1 MPVTTTHQA
10 YDDNHDR
17 WKTMRDVIEGEDAVK
32 AEKQRYLPKPAGR
45 SDEDF
50 DKYIQRAQF
59 FDATGKTAAG
69 MVGGIFRKPPKVDI
83 ASVIE
88 YLLEDS
94 DGKATPLEQLAKDA
108 AQEVVGLGR
117 VGVLVDMPDVP
128 EVKRLDEERMMGA
141 DARLYLYPAESIINW
156 SYARV
161 GSSYALSRVVLRE
174 MTETQN
180 EDDEFS
186 TEEVE
191 SYRVLDLEADD
202 ATTETGAG
210 YRVRVFQSI
219 DGEMEM
225 TQEYRPTS
233 PGGERMDFIPFTF
246 IGSGDNTAS
255 IDKPPLLDIANVNVG
270 HYRNSADYEDAI
282 FMVGQPTP
290 VITGLDAQFIEKHKG
305 QFVIGSRTAWM
316 LPANT
321 SASML
326 ESSRDLAALAGA
338 MERKEAQMVQL
349 GARLIDSNPSGVEAA
364 ETIRL
369 RQSGEASVLASVAE
383 NISRGFKQALI
394 WASEWMGGGEEA
406 EFACNT
412 DFFPARLSSADLKE
426 LVASWQGGVITYGTL
441 FENLIAGEVITAGT
455 DLEEYEEALETEA
468 LKNPAPTLGDDDLD
482 EDEEDEEDGED
493 EENEDDE
500 DVEEDE

>member
-1 MPVTTTHQA
+1 MPVTTTHQS
-10 YDDNHDR
+10 YEDNSDR
-17 WKTMRDVIEGEDAVK
+17 WKTMRDVINGEDAVK
-32 AEKQRYLPKPAGR
+32 AEKTRYLPQPAGR

-50 DKYIQRAQF
+50 DKYILRAQF

-69 MVGGIFRKPPKVDI
+69 MVGGVFRKPPKVDI
-83 ASVIE
+83 ATAIE
-88 YLLEDS
+88 YLLEDA
-94 DGKATPLEQLAKDA
+94 DGKATPLSQLAKDA
-108 AQEVVGLGR
+108 TQEVVGLGR

-128 EVKRLDEERMMGA
+128 EVKRLDEERAMGA

-161 GSSYALSRVVLRE
+161 GSAYQLSRVVLRE
-174 MTETQN
+174 EIEQQN
-180 EDDEFS
+180 VDDEFES
-186 TEEVE
+186 EQVE

-202 ATTETGAG
+202 ASKEIGAG
-210 YRVRVFQSI
+210 YRVRVFQSV
-219 DGEMEM
+219 DGEMELIS
-225 TQEYRPTS
+225 EYRPTA

-246 IGSGDNTAS
+246 IGAGDNTAAV
-255 IDKPPLLDIANVNVG
+255 DKPPLLDIANVNVG

-290 VITGLDAQFIEKHKG
+290 VITGLDSQFIEKHKG

-326 ESSRDLAALAGA
+326 ESSRDLAALANA
-338 MERKEAQMVQL
+338 MERKEGQMIQL

-383 NISRGFKQALI
+383 NVSRGFQTALS
-394 WASEWMGGGEEA
+394 WASEWMGGGEDA

-412 DFFPARLSSADLKE
+412 DFFPQRLSSADLKE

-441 FENLIAGEVITAGT
+441 FENLVTGEVITAGT
-455 DLEEYEEALETEA
+455 DQEDYEAELEEEA
-468 LKNPAPTLGDDDLD
+468 LKNPAPALGDDDIDPEDDEEVED
-482 EDEEDEEDGED
+482 EDEE
-493 EENEDDE
+493 
-500 DVEEDE
+500 EEDEDLTEED